1 MLSSSFL
8 LALTAGLDHGQAENN
23 ERNFSLQSVHLR
35 FGLTPDL
42 TVDAT

>member
-23 ERNFSLQSVHLR
+23 ERTLALVSSSLIW
-35 FGLTPDL
+35 F
-42 TVDAT
+42 DAWFDA